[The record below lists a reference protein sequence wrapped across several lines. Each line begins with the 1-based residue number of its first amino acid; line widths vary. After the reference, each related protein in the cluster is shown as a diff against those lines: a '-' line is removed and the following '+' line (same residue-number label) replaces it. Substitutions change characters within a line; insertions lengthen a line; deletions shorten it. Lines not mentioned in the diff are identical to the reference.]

1 MNILKRMEAV
11 TGTVEASEV
20 PVPDGMAG
28 TQGGDRRDREVRR
41 RASNAALTGLAAAG
55 AIHALWATGS
65 SWPAASRNELADLVV
80 GVRPFPSAPMTLGVV
95 GLIAVGAGLV
105 GLEARRLDHEHT
117 APSTPLGRLRRIA
130 AIGVPAVLALRG
142 VGGLVVSSFGLGEA
156 TEEFRH
162 WDLRL
167 YSPLCVVLAGL
178 AWLAVRPATADNSA
192 VGAIDRQ

>member
-1 MNILKRMEAV
+1 MACGFTQRTRRSRGGRSAV
-11 TGTVEASEV
+11 S
-20 PVPDGMAG
+20 
-28 TQGGDRRDREVRR
+28 
-41 RASNAALTGLAAAG
+41 
-55 AIHALWATGS
+55 
-65 SWPAASRNELADLVV
+65 
-80 GVRPFPSAPMTLGVV
+80 SAPMTLGVV

-178 AWLAVRPATADNSA
+178 AWLAVRPAD
-192 VGAIDRQ
+192 GRQLGRWCDRPPIE